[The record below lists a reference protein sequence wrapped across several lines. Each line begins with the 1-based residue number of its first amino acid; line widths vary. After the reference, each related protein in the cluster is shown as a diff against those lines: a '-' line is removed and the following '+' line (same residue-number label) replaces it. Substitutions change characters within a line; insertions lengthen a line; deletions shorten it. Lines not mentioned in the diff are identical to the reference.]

1 MAASKR
7 QSVRQKYT
15 SKPGASAKPV
25 LKYEEEHF
33 VDSEKP
39 VWNYSLFTDEDI
51 TNFKNGTLYNGY
63 TKFGSHYLNVLKTA
77 GFYFAVWAPNA
88 TKVSVI
94 GNFNGWKEQL
104 HPLFVRLDKSGI
116 WEGFIPHFKAGESY
130 KYYIKG
136 FKGVE

>member
-1 MAASKR
+1 MA
-7 QSVRQKYT
+7 T
-15 SKPGASAKPV
+15 SKQQPV
-25 LKYEEEHF
+25 KTTAPDKSNTDNTLPLKYEDVHF
-33 VDSEKP
+33 VDSEKS

-51 TNFKNGTLYNGY
+51 VNFKNGTFYKGY
-63 TKFGSHYLNVLKTA
+63 QKFGSHQVNVLNTE

-94 GNFNGWKEQL
+94 GEFNGWKEQL

-116 WEGFIPHFKAGESY
+116 WEGFIPNVKAGEIY

-136 FKGVE
+136 LKVP